1 VGLLKSHAKAAK
13 DAKELER
20 TDSEDFK
27 DTKKFESTH
36 AKAAK
41 DAKELERID
50 AKAAK
55 DRKGFLL
62 HTQHCGRSVKSLHY
76 SLSPKKVRYGFPS
89 ARRSR

>member
-1 VGLLKSHAKAAK
+1 MGLLKSHAKSAK
-13 DAKELER
+13 DTKELEQTHAKSAKAAKELER
-20 TDSEDFK
+20 T
-27 DTKKFESTH
+27 
-36 AKAAK
+36 
-41 DAKELERID
+41 D

-55 DRKGFLL
+55 DRKGFLI

>member
-1 VGLLKSHAKAAK
+1 VGLLKSHAKSAK

-20 TDSEDFK
+20 TD
-27 DTKKFESTH
+27 

-41 DAKELERID
+41 DTKELERTD

-55 DRKGFLL
+55 DTKELERTDAKDAKDIKGVLL

-76 SLSPKKVRYGFPS
+76 SFSPKKVR
-89 ARRSR
+89 

>member
-1 VGLLKSHAKAAK
+1 MGLLKFHAKDAK

-20 TDSEDFK
+20 TD
-27 DTKKFESTH
+27 

-41 DAKELERID
+41 DAK
-50 AKAAK
+50 K
-55 DRKGFLL
+55 RKGFLI